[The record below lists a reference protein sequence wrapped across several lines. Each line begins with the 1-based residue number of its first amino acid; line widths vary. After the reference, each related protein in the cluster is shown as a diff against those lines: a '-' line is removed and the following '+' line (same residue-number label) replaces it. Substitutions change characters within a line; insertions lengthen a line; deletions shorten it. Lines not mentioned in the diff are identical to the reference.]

1 MEEIK
6 VGEIKAHSIML
17 ICPEVEISYDVDDED
32 SLTDT
37 IESLRCDPNIR
48 DIALGIVPSINRAFS
63 LIEKRGGTRK
73 KSKTLRL
80 EALEKIGRRSRVPL
94 VSISPDILFV
104 ESIYFENGEKIPF
117 DVECDDEIYIHSQK
131 NGEYTFIYSTRL
143 KRLTEATS
151 DNEDIDLDE
160 GIAEIIPYFVKSEL
174 IASENSEESNASR
187 LLFDGILK
195 ELTAVSRGSTNQVV
209 DTVYFFE

>member
-1 MEEIK
+1 MTYHDYINNTLSHKNEIDWNYY
-6 VGEIKAHSIML
+6 GNHIQIDNLLNSETSSDFIKQ
-17 ICPEVEISYDVDDED
+17 
-32 SLTDT
+32 
-37 IESLRCDPNIR
+37 
-48 DIALGIVPSINRAFS
+48 
-63 LIEKRGGTRK
+63 
-73 KSKTLRL
+73 
-80 EALEKIGRRSRVPL
+80 
-94 VSISPDILFV
+94 
-104 ESIYFENGEKIPF
+104 YFENGEKSPF

-174 IASENSEESNASR
+174 IASENSEEANVSR

-195 ELTAVSRGSTNQVV
+195 ELTAISRGSTNQVV